1 MAATRMSELLTMM
14 FMSLGGGLERCS
26 VLGTAKGRVN
36 GVKASRMRAKKVTHA
51 VEIKRRDGD
60 GGATSQP

>member
-36 GVKASRMRAKKVTHA
+36 GVKQYMRAKKATHA
-51 VEIKRRDGD
+51 IKI
-60 GGATSQP
+60 